1 MTRKITVGIS
11 IRIDDMMM
19 EGTDAALEIVRGVMA
34 SLWDQCQSEIKQA
47 LEDAGAK
54 DVSISMVAY

>member
-1 MTRKITVGIS
+1 MPRKITVGIS

-19 EGTDAALEIVRGVMA
+19 GGTDEALEIVRGVMA
-34 SLWDQCQSEIKQA
+34 ALGDQCQAEIKDA
-47 LEDAGAK
+47 LEDAGAQ

>member
-11 IRIDDMMM
+11 IRFVDMAMD
-19 EGTDAALEIVRGVMA
+19 GTDAALEIVRGVMA
-34 SLWDQCQSEIKQA
+34 SLGDQCQAEIKQA